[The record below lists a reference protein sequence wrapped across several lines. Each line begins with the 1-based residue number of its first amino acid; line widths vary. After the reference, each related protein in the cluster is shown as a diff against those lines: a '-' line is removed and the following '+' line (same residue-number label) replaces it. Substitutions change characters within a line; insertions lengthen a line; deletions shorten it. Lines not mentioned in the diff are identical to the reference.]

1 MKITVE
7 FMFSSLI
14 GDGSNSF
21 AKEIYLN
28 DEFMGCIG
36 FTSKLEFETEKNENT
51 LKIVDCKNDKP
62 LKSTIKFTATGD
74 VYFWIVDC
82 VSNWKGPYTKIY
94 GKGKDYKLI
103 SESKE

>member
-1 MKITVE
+1 MKITIEAV
-7 FMFSSLI
+7 FSVSV
-14 GDGSNSF
+14 GTGSCNF

-51 LKIVDCKNDKP
+51 LKIVDCKNEKP
-62 LKSTIKFTATGD
+62 LKSTIKYTASGD

-82 VSNWKGPYTKIY
+82 ISNWKGYYTKVY

-103 SESKE
+103 SEIKE

>member
-7 FMFSSLI
+7 AVFSVLVGTGI
-14 GDGSNSF
+14 SNFS
-21 AKEIYLN
+21 KEIYLN

-51 LKIVDCKNDKP
+51 LKIVDCKNEKP
-62 LKSTIKFTATGD
+62 LKSTIKYTASGD
-74 VYFWIVDC
+74 VYFWIVKC
-82 VSNWKGPYTKIY
+82 ASALKGPYTKIY

>member
-14 GDGSNSF
+14 GDGGNSF

-82 VSNWKGPYTKIY
+82 VSNWKGRYTKIY
-94 GKGKDYKLI
+94 GKGKNYKLI

>member
-7 FMFSSLI
+7 AVFSVSV
-14 GDGSNSF
+14 GTGSCNF

-51 LKIVDCKNDKP
+51 LKIVDCKNEKP
-62 LKSTIKFTATGD
+62 LKSTIKYTASGD
-74 VYFWIVDC
+74 VYFWMVFNGKLII
-82 VSNWKGPYTKIY
+82 NIELY

-103 SESKE
+103 SEIKE

>member
-82 VSNWKGPYTKIY
+82 ISNWKGYYTKVY

>member
-82 VSNWKGPYTKIY
+82 VSNWKGRYTKIY
-94 GKGKDYKLI
+94 GKGKNYKLI

>member
-7 FMFSSLI
+7 AVFSVLVGTGI
-14 GDGSNSF
+14 SNFS
-21 AKEIYLN
+21 KEIYLN

-51 LKIVDCKNDKP
+51 LKIVDC
-62 LKSTIKFTATGD
+62 I
-74 VYFWIVDC
+74 
-82 VSNWKGPYTKIY
+82 SNWKGYYTKVY